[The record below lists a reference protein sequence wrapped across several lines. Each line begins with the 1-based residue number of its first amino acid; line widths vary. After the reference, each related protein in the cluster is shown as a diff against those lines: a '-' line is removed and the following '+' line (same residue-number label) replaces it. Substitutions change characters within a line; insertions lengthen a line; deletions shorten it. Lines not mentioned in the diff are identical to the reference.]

1 VAIHKPV
8 RHHANNK
15 SDAAQPMFSYSPE
28 KLAPV
33 IVAMWNDTAYPNCA
47 ALERKPNGSPT
58 AGALTAARALINT
71 VRSSTNP
78 TGTDFNLEKP
88 VIITE
93 AEHDAGWYMEDEK
106 EVVFVLPNRPRVVYP
121 GSSATQLV
129 ETAKLLMAC
138 TPNGI

>member
-1 VAIHKPV
+1 MATHKKV
-8 RHHANNK
+8 RHHANNA
-15 SDAAQPMFSYSPE
+15 SDAAQPMFSYDPS

-58 AGALTAARALINT
+58 AAATAAAKTLINVPVT
-71 VRSSTNP
+71 TTNP
-78 TGTDFNLEKP
+78 NGTDFNLEKP

-93 AEHDAGWYMEDEK
+93 AEHDAGWYIEDDK
-106 EVVFVLPNRPRVVYP
+106 EVAFVLPNKPRVAS
-121 GSSATQLV
+121 GSSGPQLLA
-129 ETAKLLMAC
+129 TAKLLMAC